1 MFEIGGSLR
10 EARLKRNLTP
20 ADVQKAI
27 RIRDRY
33 LQALEEERWELL
45 PGDAYVKGFLRT
57 YADYLGLDGNLYVE
71 EYNSRFARPD
81 EPQLVPERFARSGT
95 PFGGVGFLRPLIVVA
110 VIVAIVAGLA
120 AWQLSSSS
128 DDKQGTP
135 PTTSVATTT
144 TTSHHTTTTE
154 EAQATSTSLR
164 ALPTT
169 AVVVASRGNSWLWVR
184 SGGANGPTVYQGTLL
199 QGKTLPVNLK
209 NGPVWIRIGDPPSID
224 VRLGGKL
231 VRGLP
236 TQVGNVAPDPPRDP
250 AGLSLDGGDVDVDRG
265 HVAPQLFEPVVLAR
279 VGRED
284 VEDDVEVVRDDPG
297 ALAHP
302 VDAPGEQPL
311 VLLQAACAPRP
322 RSRRSAAGC
331 GRSR

>member
-95 PFGGVGFLRPLIVVA
+95 HFGGVGFLRPLIAVA

-120 AWQLSSSS
+120 AWQLSSSGA
-128 DDKQGTP
+128 KQGVPPPST
-135 PTTSVATTT
+135 PTTTAAHQSTTPKKKQ
-144 TTSHHTTTTE
+144 HKQHV
-154 EAQATSTSLR
+154 STV

-169 AVVVASRGNSWLWVR
+169 AVVVASRGNSWIWVR
-184 SGGANGPTVYQGTLL
+184 SGSAAGPTVYQGTLL

-209 NGPVWIRIGDPPSID
+209 HGPVWIRIGDPSNIE

-231 VRGLP
+231 VHGLP
-236 TQVGNVAPDPPRDP
+236 TQVGNVLLTR
-250 AGLSLDGGDVDVDRG
+250 RG
-265 HVAPQLFEPVVLAR
+265 IR
-279 VGRED
+279 
-284 VEDDVEVVRDDPG
+284 
-297 ALAHP
+297 
-302 VDAPGEQPL
+302 
-311 VLLQAACAPRP
+311 QA
-322 RSRRSAAGC
+322 
-331 GRSR
+331 